1 MAKAETHSL
10 AIHLSVERSEP
21 GIVDWTNTASM
32 WQERITNHS
41 PQLIV
46 RIFPVA
52 IQWIEGT

>member
-1 MAKAETHSL
+1 MAQAETHSL
-10 AIHLSVERSEP
+10 AIHLSIEHWEEELW
-21 GIVDWTNTASM
+21 IEQT
-32 WQERITNHS
+32 RITNHS